1 MRPGPREIESMA
13 NTQPKTRG
21 ARVQAR
27 EDSIIEAAATLF
39 ASRGF
44 DEVTV
49 GEIAKR
55 AGVAEG
61 TVYLYFESKAA
72 LARAVLIDFYDRLT
86 AQAALG
92 VRKIRDTRARFD
104 FLAEH
109 HIANVI
115 EHNRILF
122 GMAHTRSGEGADD
135 HYRLNRAY
143 VAVFDD
149 VVREGVDRGDIQPGV
164 PLWLL
169 RDVFYGSLEYAA
181 RTTLIHGRSRSA
193 KSAVAG
199 LMQIL
204 ESGALASGHA
214 QQSAESAP
222 AEELVTRLER
232 IADRL
237 ETATP
242 TET

>member
-1 MRPGPREIESMA
+1 MVEP
-13 NTQPKTRG
+13 QPKTRL

-27 EDSIIEAAATLF
+27 EDSIVQAAGSLLA
-39 ASRGF
+39 ARGF

-49 GEIAKR
+49 GEIARR

-72 LARAVLIDFYDRLT
+72 LARAVLIAFYDRLT
-86 AQAALG
+86 EQAALG
-92 VRKIRDTRARFD
+92 VRKIRGTRKRLE

-115 EHNRILF
+115 DHNRILF
-122 GMAHTRSGEGADD
+122 GMAHTRTGDGADD

-149 VVREGVDRGDIQPGV
+149 VVREGVDRGDVQTDV

-193 KSAVAG
+193 KNAVSG
-199 LMQIL
+199 LMKIL
-204 ESGALASGHA
+204 ESGALASG
-214 QQSAESAP
+214 SAKQPADNAP
-222 AEELVTRLER
+222 AEELVARLER
-232 IADRL
+232 IAERL
-237 ETATP
+237 ETSARSDN
-242 TET
+242 

>member
-1 MRPGPREIESMA
+1 MA
-13 NTQPKTRG
+13 KTQPKTRR

-27 EDSIIEAAATLF
+27 EDSIIQAADGLF
-39 ASRGF
+39 AARGF

-72 LARAVLIDFYDRLT
+72 LARAVLIAFYDRLT
-86 AQAALG
+86 EQAALG
-92 VRKIRDTRARFD
+92 VRKIRETRARFE

-122 GMAHTRSGEGADD
+122 GMAHTRTGDGADD

-143 VAVFDD
+143 VSVFDD
-149 VVREGVDRGDIQPGV
+149 VVREGVDRGDVQADV

-181 RTTLIHGRSRSA
+181 RTTLIHDRARSA
-193 KSAVAG
+193 EHAVAG
-199 LMQIL
+199 LMKIL
-204 ESGALASGHA
+204 ESGALASGSPKETP
-214 QQSAESAP
+214 QSAP
-222 AEELVTRLER
+222 AEELVARLER

-237 ETATP
+237 ETSAH